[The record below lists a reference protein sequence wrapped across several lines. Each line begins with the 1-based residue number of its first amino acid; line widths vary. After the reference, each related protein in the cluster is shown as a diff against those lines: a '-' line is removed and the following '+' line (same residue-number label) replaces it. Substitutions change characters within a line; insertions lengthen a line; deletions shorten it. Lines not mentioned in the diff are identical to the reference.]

1 MLTRD
6 PVQKRLNPMILTRR
20 PNTPVRV
27 GFFALSALI
36 LAIGAFPVAAQ
47 QREAIRVIR
56 SDSRELVLEVT
67 TGSSLGATQQG
78 DLLPR
83 VPLASVVNS
92 ENPGQPLDLR
102 VMVPVILP
110 APTGSSVEVISAE
123 YDPPVRGRVAPVPS
137 MQLVDGVTVPLYAR
151 DAQAYAHPASNLPT
165 VELRYGGIAR
175 DVFAGSVMI
184 TPWRYDASGNN
195 LELLRTITVR
205 VRFSGATTAGRR
217 APLSA
222 LSQSAFINSSS
233 AADWAIPTAAPT
245 SSFLRR
251 TSSPAR
257 AYMRIEVA
265 EDGLYALGAADFQKA
280 GIDLASVQQV
290 AIYGGDG
297 GDLPERVGMAD
308 SNMMRQIPLVV
319 DRGGDGARIQK
330 IYFYGAAP
338 VRWRYQSLADTL
350 PLHSISPYVRSNSYI
365 VAVDGEATRLAETRS
380 LSEAPTV
387 YPTLGISRVFFE
399 EDRVNAIDYGGN
411 GAGSGRVW
419 FGPQFEVI
427 DGRMSD
433 TRVFEMTLPALERSA
448 PIAYRVR
455 AAHTGKGV
463 GGSGYFT
470 FRQSN
475 DQLGP
480 EVPLAPVTGGE
491 SGYVANA
498 STRTY
503 YQSNANSIGAD
514 GKSLLGVQYRSDLP
528 ARGFLDWY
536 EIHYTRRLEAVDN
549 RITFDAPVGSG
560 VAEYRIS
567 GFNSD
572 DLIGF
577 DITDPANP
585 VRLER
590 IPDAAGMFV
599 FRDRL
604 NPIRRSSSRYYIT
617 SIGSAREVVGSTR
630 PAFADLRNR
639 RLDAEII
646 MVTNGELKPVA
657 DQYAAYRA
665 EQGRSV
671 AVVTVEE
678 IYTEFSHG
686 NQDPTAIRDYV
697 AFAMKNWNRP
707 PSYLIMMGD
716 ASYDYRGLIP
726 GTRNLVPTFESLDD
740 ADSYNDISSSAYDD
754 YFVRVI
760 GDDELI
766 DLPSGRFP
774 VESLEEGELVLA
786 KLKRYESDKYFGT
799 WRETIVLSAD
809 DAYPSGTGSN
819 FVEQSESLWA
829 SLLPDWVEP
838 RKIYLPFYPTE
849 QITSRRKPRAT
860 FDLEQFIDRG
870 ALITNW
876 IGHGNPKVWAHEALL
891 EKDQFIPRLNNDT
904 ALTFVTAATCNFGS
918 FDSQQKSGAEMFLL
932 EPKGGAVAVFSAT
945 RASYIT
951 DNENLIRAYMSELFR
966 RRPTTGRYPSIGEAL
981 YQVKQRGAYQS
992 NNQKYHIFGDPSMI
1006 LNTPKDSVEIVQ
1018 VNTIPVA
1025 TDTAVVGALSQVTV
1039 EGVIRDPLGAIR
1051 TDFNGTAIV
1060 TLYDAERSTT
1070 VLDES
1075 YPQTMRSFGGRLFRG
1090 PATVVNGRFTGLF
1103 RIPKDIAYDSSNAR
1117 LHVYAYNENSDA
1129 AGATMN
1135 IRVYG
1140 SDTAA
1145 VTDRV
1150 GPEIKVFLDDRT
1162 FSAGDVVTPSPL
1174 LIVDLA
1180 DTSGINSSGAGLG
1193 HRIEAWIDG
1202 DPASVDLTD
1211 RYQTLP
1217 TSYQQGSAELRL
1229 DSLSAGRHELRVRAW
1244 DIFNNPSETTTF
1256 FKVSEQGEGA
1266 LEVVDVVNF
1275 PNPMVRRTDFTFR
1288 HNQVR
1293 PLDVDIAIYTVSGRR
1308 VRELQVRG
1316 VADRFVRIEWD
1327 GTDGDGTALANGVYL
1342 YKLRVRVSGE
1352 ESLPVFETIEKVAIV
1367 R

>member
-1 MLTRD
+1 
-6 PVQKRLNPMILTRR
+6 MILLRR
-20 PNTPVRV
+20 SNTSPLVP
-27 GFFALSALI
+27 FFALLALT
-36 LAIGAFPVAAQ
+36 LAHGALPAHAQ
-47 QREAIRVIR
+47 QRETIRIVR
-56 SDSRELVLEVT
+56 SDARELVVEVT
-67 TGSSLGATQQG
+67 TGSSLVATQQG

-83 VPLASVVNS
+83 VPMGSVLNA
-92 ENPGQPLDLR
+92 EDPGKPLDMRLL
-102 VMVPVILP
+102 VPVILP
-110 APTGSSVEVISAE
+110 APAGSSVEVISAE
-123 YDPPVRGRVAPVPS
+123 YDAPTRGRIAPVPTR
-137 MQLVDGVTVPLYAR
+137 QAIDGVTSPLYAR
-151 DAQAYAHPASNLPT
+151 DPQAYAVPAANLPV

-175 DVFAGSVMI
+175 DVHAGSVMI
-184 TPWRYDASGNN
+184 TPWRYDASGSN
-195 LELLRTITVR
+195 LELLRSITFR
-205 VRFSGATTAGRR
+205 VRFSGVPANGRR
-217 APLSA
+217 VPLSA
-222 LSQSAFINSSS
+222 LTQSAFINSAA
-233 AADWAIPTAAPT
+233 AADWTVAATASAG
-245 SSFLRR
+245 SFLRR
-251 TSSPAR
+251 SSAPAR
-257 AYMRIEVA
+257 AYMRIDVA
-265 EDGLYALGAADFQKA
+265 EDGLYALTASDFQKA

-308 SNMMRQIPLVV
+308 SNMMRQVPVIV
-319 DRGGDGARIQK
+319 DRGGQGGIQR

-338 VRWRYQSLADTL
+338 VRWRYRSVGDTL
-350 PLHSISPYVRSNSYI
+350 PEHAISPYVSSTSYI
-365 VAVDGEATRLAETRS
+365 VAVDGEPTRLLETRGIVD
-380 LSEAPTV
+380 APTI
-387 YPTLGISRVFFE
+387 YPTLGISRIFFE
-399 EDRVNAIDYGGN
+399 EDRVNAIDYSGN

-433 TRVFEMTLPALERSA
+433 TRVFETALPALDRNS
-448 PIAYRVR
+448 PIAFRIRV
-455 AAHTGKGV
+455 AHTGKGSR
-463 GGSGYFT
+463 GSGYFT
-470 FRQSN
+470 FRQSS
-475 DQLGP
+475 DQLGS
-480 EVPLAPVTGGE
+480 EVTLAPVSGGE

-498 STRTY
+498 TTRTFF
-503 YQSNANSIGAD
+503 QSNANSIGAD
-514 GKSLLGVQYRSDLP
+514 GRSLLGIQYRSEVP
-528 ARGFLDWY
+528 TRGFLDWY
-536 EIHYTRRLEAVDN
+536 EIHYTRRLEAVGN
-549 RITFDAPVGSG
+549 RITFDAPVGTG
-560 VAEYRIS
+560 VAEYRIT
-567 GFNSD
+567 GFGSD

-577 DITDPANP
+577 DVTDPANP

-590 IPDAAGMFV
+590 IADAAGMFV

-604 NPIRRSSSRYYIT
+604 SQVRQSSRRYFIT
-617 SIGSAREVVGSTR
+617 SIGSAREVIGSKR
-630 PAFADLRNR
+630 AVFADLRNR
-639 RLDAEII
+639 RFDADIL
-646 MVTNGELKPVA
+646 MVTNSELRPVA

-665 EQGRSV
+665 EQGKSV

-697 AFAMKNWNRP
+697 AFAMKNWGRA
-707 PSYLIMMGD
+707 PSYLILMGD
-716 ASYDYRGLIP
+716 ASFDYRSLIP
-726 GTRNLVPTFESLDD
+726 GTRNLVPTFESADD

-766 DLPSGRFP
+766 DLPTGRFP
-774 VESLEEGELVLA
+774 VESVQEGELVLA
-786 KLKRYESDKYFGT
+786 KLKRYESDKFFGT
-799 WRETIVLSAD
+799 WRQSIILSAD
-809 DAYPSGTGSN
+809 DAYPAGTGSN

-829 SLLPDWVEP
+829 TLLPNWVEP

-860 FDLEQFIDRG
+860 HDLEQFIGRG

-945 RASYIT
+945 RASYIS

-966 RRPTTGRYPSIGEAL
+966 RRATTGRYPSIGEAL
-981 YQVKQRGAYQS
+981 YQVKQRGSIQS
-992 NNQKYHIFGDPSMI
+992 NNQKYHIFGDPSMV
-1006 LNTPKDSVEIVQ
+1006 LNAPQDSVEILH
-1018 VNTIPVA
+1018 VNTIPIA

-1039 EGVIRDPLGAIR
+1039 EGVIRDPRGAIR
-1051 TDFNGTAIV
+1051 SDFNGTAIV
-1060 TLYDAERSTT
+1060 TLFDAERKST
-1070 VLDES
+1070 VIDES

-1090 PATVVNGRFTGLF
+1090 PATVVNGKFTGLF
-1103 RIPKDIAYDSSNAR
+1103 RIPKDISYDSSNAR

-1140 SDTAA
+1140 SDTSA
-1145 VTDRV
+1145 VTDTE
-1150 GPEIKVFLDDRT
+1150 GPAIKVFLDDRT

-1202 DPASVDLTD
+1202 SPTSIDLTD

-1217 TSYQQGSAELRL
+1217 TSYQQGSAEVRL
-1229 DSLSAGRHELRVRAW
+1229 DSLAAGPHELRVRAW

-1256 FKVSEQGEGA
+1256 FRVSERGEGT

-1275 PNPMVRRTDFTFR
+1275 PNPMSRRTHFTFR

-1293 PLDVDIAIYTVSGRR
+1293 PLDVDIAIYTVTGRR
-1308 VRELQVRG
+1308 VRQIQSHG
-1316 VADRFVRIEWD
+1316 VADRFVRVEWD
-1327 GTDGDGTALANGVYL
+1327 GADQDGMALANGVYL
-1342 YKLRVRVSGE
+1342 YKITVRVSGDDTM
-1352 ESLPVFETIEKVAIV
+1352 PVFETIEKVAIV